1 MPNNFKVVFRFISL
15 FLFLYGENA
24 LFAQGNFAGARPG
37 TLIGKKYNNDRV
49 LPGLPGYEYRE
60 VSLATGEEEP
70 EQLEV
75 GVFQKG
81 TTWLV
86 FFGINT
92 DTTTDVYTILDVL
105 IIKHVRSSQAIKTL
119 LCRQEKIS
127 NIEIVAL
134 TQPGKEEY
142 APALKAW
149 RFNREKKRFEVI
161 STKSIDCLNEGSD

>member
-1 MPNNFKVVFRFISL
+1 MRNSIKIVGCFIWLL
-15 FLFLYGENA
+15 FFHCEDS
-24 LFAQGNFAGARPG
+24 LFAQGNLAGARPR
-37 TLIGKKYNNDRV
+37 TLIGKKYNNERV

-81 TTWLV
+81 STWLV
-86 FFGINT
+86 FFGVNT

-105 IIKHVRSSQAIKTL
+105 IIKHVQPTQSIKTL
-119 LCRQEKIS
+119 LCRQDRIS

-134 TQPGKEEY
+134 IQPGKEEY

-161 STKSIDCLNEGSD
+161 STRKIDCLNEGRE